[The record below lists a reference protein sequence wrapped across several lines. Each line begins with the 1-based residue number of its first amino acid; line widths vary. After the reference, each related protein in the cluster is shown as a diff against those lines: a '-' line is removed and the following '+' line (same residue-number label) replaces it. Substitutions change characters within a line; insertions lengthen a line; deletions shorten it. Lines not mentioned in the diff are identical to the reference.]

1 MAGAVLVAL
10 GSCAFT
16 LPLPDDAPPG
26 REAAAAAAPLGVPVP
41 ESQPSAVD
49 PGEASPDRRAASSSS
64 AAAPPPA
71 AARIPALET
80 FTGSASYYAD
90 KFEGRRT
97 ASGVRFRQSEMWAA
111 HRSLPFGTRLR
122 VTNLANGREVEV
134 EVVDR
139 GPFVRGRIIDLSRAA
154 ARRLDYIRAG
164 HTPVKVEVIARP

>member
-1 MAGAVLVAL
+1 MVGAVVVGL

-16 LPLPDDAPPG
+16 LPLPDDVRPA
-26 REAAAAAAPLGVPVP
+26 RETAAAAAPLGVPVT
-41 ESQPSAVD
+41 ESPRPAVE
-49 PGEASPDRRAASSSS
+49 PGDARSEAATPSSSS
-64 AAAPPPA
+64 ATASPPA
-71 AARIPALET
+71 PALET

-111 HRSLPFGTRLR
+111 HRTLPFGTRLR

-139 GPFVRGRIIDLSRAA
+139 GPFIRGRVVDLSRAA
-154 ARRLDYIRAG
+154 ARQLDYIRAG